1 MILLISNFL
10 ELQYQKEITCIIK
23 FLMFCG
29 LIVNLLGIA
38 ISIMFGNF
46 IITIKRGLT
55 IILIY
60 ILALFSSTLKTKLIN
75 VQNE

>member
-1 MILLISNFL
+1 
-10 ELQYQKEITCIIK
+10 
-23 FLMFCG
+23 MFCG